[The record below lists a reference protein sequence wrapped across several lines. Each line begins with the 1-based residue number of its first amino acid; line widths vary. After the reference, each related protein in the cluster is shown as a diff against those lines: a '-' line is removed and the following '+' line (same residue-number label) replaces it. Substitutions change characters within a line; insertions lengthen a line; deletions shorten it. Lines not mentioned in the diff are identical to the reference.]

1 MISMLLLTGFLG
13 LQGSQGV
20 VQGGPPPKPVP
31 KTAPAALP
39 STPQAKHVKAY
50 IDAFNSGDEAKFMK
64 VQEALMSPET
74 LARRPA
80 EQRAKMYAR
89 LRGDFPTMK
98 IKRAA
103 ATAEQIRAV
112 IEDRDGNEAIFSFDF
127 ETKAPFKIKGI
138 GIDIGNV
145 ER

>member
-1 MISMLLLTGFLG
+1 
-13 LQGSQGV
+13 
-20 VQGGPPPKPVP
+20 
-31 KTAPAALP
+31 
-39 STPQAKHVKAY
+39 
-50 IDAFNSGDEAKFMK
+50 
-64 VQEALMSPET
+64 VQEDLMSAET
-74 LARRPA
+74 IARRPA
-80 EQRAKMYAR
+80 DQRAKMYAR
-89 LRGDFPTMK
+89 MRGDFPTMK

-138 GIDIGNV
+138 GIDIGSV

>member
-1 MISMLLLTGFLG
+1 MLSVMVLSAALVMQSGQT
-13 LQGSQGV
+13 V

-31 KTAPAALP
+31 KDAPAALP
-39 STPQAKHVKAY
+39 DTPQAKHVKAY
-50 IDAFNSGDEAKFMK
+50 IDAFNSGDQAKFMK
-64 VQEALMSPET
+64 VQEELMSAEA

-80 EQRAKMYAR
+80 DQRAKMYAR

-98 IKRAA
+98 VKRAA

-127 ETKAPFKIKGI
+127 ESKAPFRIKGI
-138 GIDIGNV
+138 AIDIGNV

>member
-1 MISMLLLTGFLG
+1 MIASTLLSVLLMVHG
-13 LQGSQGV
+13 QQV
-20 VQGGPPPKPVP
+20 VTQGGPPPKPVP
-31 KTAPAALP
+31 KDAPATLP
-39 STPQAKHVKAY
+39 DTPQAKHVKAY
-50 IDAFNSGDEAKFMK
+50 IEAFNTGDEAKFLK
-64 VQEALMSPET
+64 TQEELMSPEA

-80 EQRAKMYAR
+80 ADRARMYNR

-98 IKRAA
+98 IRRVA
-103 ATAEQIRAV
+103 ATAGQIRA
-112 IEDRDGNEAIFSFDF
+112 IIPDRDGNEAIFSFDF